1 MSNVSLCATRLEGE
15 LQSGAELKAE
25 FAQRRKEKHKGKG
38 VKGAGND
45 RGWDP
50 GPITGVLAPGQIFKQ
65 QKQRNNKELKIT
77 ACLHI
82 WGQL

>member
-1 MSNVSLCATRLEGE
+1 M
-15 LQSGAELKAE
+15 
-25 FAQRRKEKHKGKG
+25 
-38 VKGAGND
+38 KGAGND

-77 ACLHI
+77 ARLHI
-82 WGQL
+82 WGNYEQ